1 MPALTSHGSDVN
13 IEYKQIF
20 INNEW
25 HKASNGKTFPVT
37 NPSTGDLICQIE
49 EGTKVR
55 MTTIAVIIEKTSI
68 SSPCVKRQM

>member
-1 MPALTSHGSDVN
+1 MPTLTSHGSDLN

-25 HKASNGKTFPVT
+25 HRASSGKTFPVI

-49 EGTKVR
+49 EGTKVG
-55 MTTIAVIIEKTSI
+55 MTTKQLIG
-68 SSPCVKRQM
+68 